1 MWDIHISEIAFKESN
16 ALVNWDFIAPDSEP
30 ALSTSTQLGLES
42 IKQIKS
48 NSNYLMLFV
57 I

>member
-16 ALVNWDFIAPDSEP
+16 VLVNWDFIVPDSEP
-30 ALSTSTQLGLES
+30 ALRAELGLES

-48 NSNYLMLFV
+48 NSNYLMIFV